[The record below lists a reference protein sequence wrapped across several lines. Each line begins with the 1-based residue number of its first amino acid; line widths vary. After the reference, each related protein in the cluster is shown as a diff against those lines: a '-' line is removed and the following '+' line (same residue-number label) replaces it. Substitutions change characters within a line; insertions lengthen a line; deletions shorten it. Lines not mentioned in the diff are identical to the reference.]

1 MLSIR
6 RILYPTDFS
15 ETADHAFT
23 WALRFAEEYDAEL
36 LVLHALVLHAAD
48 PAHPDHRFP
57 DLEEAHEALARW
69 ADEGM
74 RSVLERH
81 EPEDVRVRTEQRR
94 GISPAPA
101 IVEHAGERGADLIVM
116 GTHGRR
122 GLRHMLLGS
131 VAEEVVR
138 TSERPV
144 LTVPRRSEDHPA
156 GRIESIL
163 VPVDFSEHAAAALS
177 HARHLADASGA
188 RLDVLH
194 VLESVAYPD
203 AYLGLAGPSPAEGTS
218 RDAIRDELERMVAE
232 APGPDV
238 PVELHVAA
246 GRPAAE
252 IPAFAEDHGTDL
264 LVIASHGLTGLERV
278 LLGSVTERVIR
289 RSSCPV
295 LTVKSFGT
303 SLLPDGEGSEA

>member
-15 ETADHAFT
+15 ETAAHAFT

-36 LVLHALVLHAAD
+36 LMLHVLVLHAAD
-48 PAHPDHRFP
+48 PAAPDHHFP

-74 RSVLERH
+74 QSVLERH
-81 EPEDVRVRTEQRR
+81 ADRDVPVRTEQRR
-94 GISPAPA
+94 SISPAPT
-101 IVEHAGERGADLIVM
+101 IVEHAEERGADLIVL

-122 GLRHMLLGS
+122 GLRRMLLGS

-144 LTVPRRSEDHPA
+144 LTVPHRSEDRPA
-156 GRIESIL
+156 GRIGSIL

-177 HARHLADASGA
+177 HARHLADAAGA

-194 VLESVAYPD
+194 VLESTAYPD
-203 AYLGLAGPSPAEGTS
+203 AYLALGSPSPAEGAS
-218 RDAIRDELERMVAE
+218 PDAVRGELERMVTA
-232 APGPDV
+232 APGPEV
-238 PVELHVAA
+238 PLELHVAA

-252 IPAFAEDHGTDL
+252 IATFAEDRDTDL

-303 SLLPDGEGSEA
+303 SLLPDEEGSEA

>member
-1 MLSIR
+1 MLSISK
-6 RILYPTDFS
+6 ILFPTDFS
-15 ETADHAFT
+15 ETADHALT
-23 WALRFAEEYDAEL
+23 WALRFAEEYEAEL
-36 LVLHALVLHAAD
+36 LMLHVLVLHAAD
-48 PAHPDHRFP
+48 PADPDHRFP
-57 DLEEAHEALARW
+57 DLEDAHEALARW

-81 EPEDVRVRTEQRR
+81 ADRDVPVGTEMRR
-94 GISPAPA
+94 AISPGPT
-101 IVEHAGERGADLIVM
+101 IVDHADERGADLIVM

-144 LTVPRRSEDHPA
+144 LTVPRRSESRPA
-156 GRIESIL
+156 GRIGSIL

-177 HARHLADASGA
+177 HARHLAAAAGA

-194 VLESVAYPD
+194 VLESIAYPD
-203 AYLGLAGPSPAEGTS
+203 AYLAFGGPSPAEEAS
-218 RDAIRDELERMVAE
+218 ADAVREELERMVAG

-238 PVELHVAA
+238 PLELHVAA
-246 GRPAAE
+246 GRPSAE
-252 IPAFAEDHGTDL
+252 IATFAEDRGTDL

-303 SLLPDGEGSEA
+303 SLFPDEEAMES